1 MQDVVDAITKAVESV
16 LTAAME
22 DYGDMLLEYMAI
34 TGATQEE
41 AVDKFTEV
49 FLDEISKHELPIT
62 LTISVDQHA

>member
-41 AVDKFTEV
+41 VVDKFTEV